1 MRTPPGAGLLVALTI
16 GAAIAGLVWAALRG
30 QRRDQDVAAEA
41 DRTVVAEYC
50 RLVGAGRYA
59 EAWESCLAGSYRREV
74 PRAEFVAAH
83 EKRRAELG
91 PLGGC
96 RLLRASLHRSL
107 FSRTRELQLLYE
119 LTYPGRVEREY
130 AKVDDADG
138 TWKIEGTYHLGAAD
152 TLDFRLW

>member
-1 MRTPPGAGLLVALTI
+1 MRTLPGAGLLVAMAI
-16 GAAIAGLVWAALRG
+16 AAAIAGIVWAAFRG
-30 QRRDQDVAAEA
+30 ERRDQEVAAEA
-41 DRTVVAEYC
+41 DGTVMAEYC

-59 EAWESCLAGSYRREV
+59 EAWERCLAGSYRREV
-74 PRAEFVAAH
+74 PLEKFVAAH
-83 EKRRAELG
+83 EKRSAEVG
-91 PLGGC
+91 PLTGC
-96 RLLRASLHRSL
+96 RLLRASLHRNL

-138 TWKIEGTYHLGAAD
+138 SWKIEGTYHLGAAD